1 MWIKH
6 RSVKITF
13 FENILRFCGRNQ
25 SSQALFLDLRLIIT
39 FAFELD
45 FLKKNCK
52 IESILLFL
60 QKYLLQRLLT
70 L

>member
-13 FENILRFCGRNQ
+13 FENILRFCSRNQ
-25 SSQALFLDLRLIIT
+25 SFQALFLNLCLIIT

-60 QKYLLQRLLT
+60 QKYLVQRLLT